1 MSSKVF
7 KKELLQ
13 VLDFFLF
20 AGPQVLKLEA
30 DWSVVKRYDPSF
42 GSRK

>member
-1 MSSKVF
+1 MISKVF

-13 VLDFFLF
+13 VLEGFLF

-30 DWSVVKRYDPSF
+30 DLSVVKRYDPSF